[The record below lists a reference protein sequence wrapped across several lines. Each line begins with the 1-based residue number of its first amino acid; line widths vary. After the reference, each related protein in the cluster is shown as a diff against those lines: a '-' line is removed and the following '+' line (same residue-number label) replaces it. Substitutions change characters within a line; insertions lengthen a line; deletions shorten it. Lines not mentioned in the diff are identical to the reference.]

1 MLQFLAVTPPPPKFV
16 YGPVVGDTEQPG
28 GCLPPFRF
36 VRRHP
41 PPHVKKYVLR
51 DLFRRTRISEH
62 VHSQRIDRARIPVV

>member
-28 GCLPPFRF
+28 GSLPMFWF
-36 VRRHP
+36 VRGRP
-41 PPHVKKYVLR
+41 SPDVEKYVLCN
-51 DLFRRTRISEH
+51 LFGRTRVFQH